1 MNVIIT
7 KVLEIAP
14 HGKFFK
20 YYSWC
25 ILHNQAFTPKEK
37 RLCLGVKG
45 RVAMDWAEADT
56 LL

>member
-37 RLCLGVKG
+37 KLCLGVKG